1 MCRFDSNSKGTCANF
16 LLTGKVQF
24 VGQEGVW
31 YNHFLSQIMQIISLG
46 WPFTKETVKN
56 FISCV
61 PSAQGQSLPN
71 CMYWV
76 QSTLWLPCL
85 YFGKDPLL
93 FFVALVK
100 VQLVVC
106 IYCYHPYVCLACISK
121 TSLCFFVVSNQGAVC
136 CVYPLQS
143 TPGPPCRVS
152 IFNLLSLNCTAY
164 CKEHNRTHRTTLQRT
179 HRATLQRTHR
189 TTLQRTHQKTKR
201 STTQRTPLPTAAP
214 PWCHRSIM
222 PNVRV
227 GLFQLLDAGPRLAMA
242 PAGT

>member
-46 WPFTKETVKN
+46 WPFTKETVRDI
-56 FISCV
+56 ISCV
-61 PSAQGQSLPN
+61 PSPRVSLCLIVCTECN
-71 CMYWV
+71 QHFDCLAF
-76 QSTLWLPCL
+76 TLEKIHCC
-85 YFGKDPLL
+85 F

-106 IYCYHPYVCLACISK
+106 VYCYHPYVCLACISE
-121 TSLCFFVVSNQGAVC
+121 TSLCFFVVSNRGAVC

-189 TTLQRTHQKTKR
+189 TPLQRTHQKTKR
-201 STTQRTPLPTAAP
+201 NRTQRTPLPTAAP
-214 PWCHRSIM
+214 PWCHRSIIGRM
-222 PNVRV
+222 
-227 GLFQLLDAGPRLAMA
+227 
-242 PAGT
+242 

>member
-76 QSTLWLPCL
+76 QSTLWLPGL

-106 IYCYHPYVCLACISK
+106 VYCYHPYVCLACISE
-121 TSLCFFVVSNQGAVC
+121 TSLCFLSSRTKAQFVVCTHCNQHQDRLAEC
-136 CVYPLQS
+136 QS
-143 TPGPPCRVS
+143 S
-152 IFNLLSLNCTAY
+152 ISSPWITQHIAKNTTEHTEPH
-164 CKEHNRTHRTTLQRT
+164 CKEHTEPHCKEHTEPHCKEHIRKQNATEHKERLYRLQHHPGVT
-179 HRATLQRTHR
+179 VQ
-189 TTLQRTHQKTKR
+189 
-201 STTQRTPLPTAAP
+201 
-214 PWCHRSIM
+214 
-222 PNVRV
+222 
-227 GLFQLLDAGPRLAMA
+227 
-242 PAGT
+242 

>member
-1 MCRFDSNSKGTCANF
+1 M
-16 LLTGKVQF
+16 
-24 VGQEGVW
+24 
-31 YNHFLSQIMQIISLG
+31 HIISLD
-46 WPFTKETVKN
+46 WPFTKETIRDI
-56 FISCV
+56 ISCM
-61 PSAQGQSLPN
+61 PSARVSLSLIVCTEYNQHFSCLAFILEKTHCCCFCPSLGTA
-71 CMYWV
+71 CSMC
-76 QSTLWLPCL
+76 QLRSPPCLPCI
-85 YFGKDPLL
+85 YFGDDPL
-93 FFVALVK
+93 
-100 VQLVVC
+100 
-106 IYCYHPYVCLACISK
+106 
-121 TSLCFFVVSNQGAVC
+121 FFVVSNRGAVC

-189 TTLQRTHQKTKR
+189 TTVQRTHQKTKR
-201 STTQRTPLPTAAP
+201 NRTQRTPLPTAAP

-242 PAGT
+242 GRDIGWAAFDQRQGQIQPIPDGVHTHPV